1 MGFQSVY
8 SMLIDVFPQV
18 DNRILRAVAIENSKD
33 ADKAVEVVLME
44 VIPNITSTSGFAND
58 SPDSIASNEDDTICW
73 DSENLD
79 DNVGLFKVSSPNNGN
94 GSGDQVCESNEKQTI
109 FPTVNGH
116 MPSIMG
122 LSAALNCEDVLTNL
136 CVIESNKLSSSVNSL
151 DLNTS
156 PVKLNDISV
165 PSESTDEKSV
175 ILNCEDVSSN
185 VEALVESKFQQLRS
199 NGHCLD
205 LNTSAMNC
213 ITFTEVDNSENEPNK
228 EKSNLEVVAYVHEPI
243 EENSANEL
251 VSFELEPTE
260 EKSNHEQ
267 VAFEHEGVEDISTRE
282 VVEFEDEHSLK
293 TKVSRSGNICRIDL
307 LEDIIERG
315 RDNKKTLFKAM
326 ESVISLMREVE
337 VREKEAEQVKEEA
350 ARGPVDILA
359 NVEDLKQMLQHAREA
374 NDMHAGEVYGEKAI
388 LATEVKELQ
397 SRLLCLSD
405 ERDNSLAILDNM
417 RPTLEQRLNA
427 AEKEMKGAE
436 QEKMEKET
444 CARRALAEQK
454 QLMDKLVQEAK
465 ILKQEAEENSKLQEF
480 LIDRG
485 RVVDM
490 LQGEIAVI
498 CQDVKL
504 LKQKFDERVP
514 LSESLSSSQTSCRSA
529 SSSSYLKNLALAQV
543 PLQIE
548 TALGTRISPTPSIS
562 GHLSSGEEREA
573 YHRDTQVDDDEWE
586 FFDRKELNI

>member
-337 VREKEAEQVKEEA
+337 VREKKAEQVKEEA

-562 GHLSSGEEREA
+562 SHLSSGEEREA